1 MNSLIQAHS
10 DISQR
15 LDHAYSKAAFLCS
28 LQESE
33 GERSRLR
40 TADTVLFRQLHELTV
55 EIDVIRALHLRVV
68 MQQFSLSGKVP

>member
-15 LDHAYSKAAFLCS
+15 LDHVYSKAAFLCS
-28 LQESE
+28 LQGSE
-33 GERSRLR
+33 GEGSRLR
-40 TADTVLFRQLHELTV
+40 SDDTVLFRQLHELTV

-68 MQQFSLSGKVP
+68 MQQFSFSETVP